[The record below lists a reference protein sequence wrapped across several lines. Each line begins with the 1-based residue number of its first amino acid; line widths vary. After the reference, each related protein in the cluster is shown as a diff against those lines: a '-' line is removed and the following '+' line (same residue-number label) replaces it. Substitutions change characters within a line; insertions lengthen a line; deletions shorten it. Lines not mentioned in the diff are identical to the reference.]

1 MAKEEAERLMIAGG
15 EDKYLR
21 LRYDA
26 IEPMDDF
33 VALANK
39 EGFDFTSDELKQM
52 LKENGDLRMQKRPK
66 EPVPYQDTDV
76 LT

>member
-1 MAKEEAERLMIAGG
+1 MSKEAAEKLMIAGG

-26 IEPMDDF
+26 IEPMPDF

-39 EGFDFTSDELKQM
+39 EGFDFTEEELKAV
-52 LKENGDLRMQKRPK
+52 LKENGDDFASSGNPRKRNIWW
-66 EPVPYQDTDV
+66 Y
-76 LT
+76 